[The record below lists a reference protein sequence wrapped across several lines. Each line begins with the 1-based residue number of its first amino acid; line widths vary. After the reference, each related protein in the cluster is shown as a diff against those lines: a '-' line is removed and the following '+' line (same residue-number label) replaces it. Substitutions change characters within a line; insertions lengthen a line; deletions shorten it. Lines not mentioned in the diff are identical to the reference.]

1 MLDFFGKRID
11 KNALVSVCPGEDA
24 ITYARVRRGKDTT
37 PLLELCDVLPLDNTS
52 LQGAEIARLVK
63 EHNLNQQECVSAL
76 ELGSYSLLLVEAP
89 DVPPNELRAA
99 IRWRVKDLIDFHI
112 DDAVIDVFDIP
123 DQRVTANRR
132 MMYAVVAKSDW
143 VKRLISLLND
153 ADLRLEVIDIPEL
166 AIRNIATLM
175 PEDVAGVAI
184 LHLGRQRGLI
194 TITRQTT
201 LYLSRRIELGYEA
214 LGGSLE
220 TAAPRLDRI
229 TVEIQRSMDY
239 YESNFSQPAITS
251 LVLTPLPVAIPG
263 IEKYLAEQLGITVKT
278 MDINQLIDAEVPV
291 PIEVQS
297 ACISAIGSAL
307 RVESKE
313 L

>member
-1 MLDFFGKRID
+1 MLGLFEKKID
-11 KNALVSVCPGEDA
+11 KNALVSVCPGEDG
-24 ITYARVRRGKDTT
+24 ITCARVRRDRDTT
-37 PLLELCDVLPLDNTS
+37 PSLELCAFLPVDNTAV
-52 LQGAEIARLVK
+52 QGAEVARLVR
-63 EHNLNQQECVSAL
+63 EHDLGRPQCVSAL
-76 ELGSYSLLLVEAP
+76 DLGSYSLLLVEAP

-123 DQRVTANRR
+123 NQRATANRR
-132 MMYAVVAKSDW
+132 MMYVVA
-143 VKRLISLLND
+143 VKAEWIKRMVNLLTN

-166 AIRNIATLM
+166 AIRNIAALM

-194 TITRQTT
+194 TITRQSS
-201 LYLSRRIELGYEA
+201 LYLSRRIETGYEA

-220 TAAPRLDRI
+220 SAAPRLDRI

-239 YESNFSQPAITS
+239 YESNFSQPAISS
-251 LVLTPLPVAIPG
+251 LVLTPLPKVIPG
-263 IEKYLAEQLGITVKT
+263 VEKHLAEQLGIAVKT
-278 MDINQLIDAEVPV
+278 MDINQLIDVETPV
-291 PIEVQS
+291 PAVVQS
-297 ACISAIGSAL
+297 ACIMAIGSAL
-307 RVESKE
+307 RLESKA